1 MPPMPPG
8 FGPFAGL
15 RVGHA
20 HDADARTGC
29 TVLLA
34 TRGAV
39 AAALVLGGAAGERE
53 LQTLHPSHIVERI
66 DALLF
71 AGGSAFGLE
80 AAGGVMRWCAER
92 EIGFDTGIA
101 RVPIVPAAI
110 LFDLRLGAARRPDA
124 AMGYAAAQAAAE
136 VATTTGKSTS
146 VAEGNV
152 GAGAGCTVGKLF
164 GLSHAMKSGIGC
176 WTEHLPAY
184 HGSEPDTKSSPDSNP
199 DSNTDSHRDSNTDSR
214 RDFINESQGPT
225 VAALA
230 AVNAF
235 GDVLDPANGR
245 ILAGARTSDSSR
257 DFVNTA
263 AAIRRAAAPA
273 RFGETR
279 GSSVDIGRNIGTP
292 PDDSRN
298 STNTVLVA
306 VATDAILTR
315 VQAGRVAQMAAAGM
329 ARTLSPAH
337 TTFDGDIIF
346 VLSVGQ
352 ARANLNA
359 LGIAAA
365 EAVAHA
371 IVRGVTQAHSAH
383 GVPGLAGSLP

>member
-1 MPPMPPG
+1 MPPG
-8 FGPFAGL
+8 FGPLPGL

-20 HDADARTGC
+20 QDADTRTGC

-34 TRGAV
+34 AQGAV

-53 LQTLHPSHIVERI
+53 LQTLHPSHLVERI

-71 AGGSAFGLE
+71 AGGSAFGLD
-80 AAGGVMRWCAER
+80 AAGGVMRWCAEH

-110 LFDLRLGAARRPDA
+110 LFDLRLAAARRPDA
-124 AMGYAAAQAAAE
+124 AMGYAAAQAAAQ
-136 VATTTGKSTS
+136 ASSTTGENSS

-164 GLSHAMKSGIGC
+164 GLSRAMKSGIGC
-176 WTEHLPAY
+176 WTERLPAY
-184 HGSEPDTKSSPDSNP
+184 QGREPDTKSHPDSNA
-199 DSNTDSHRDSNTDSR
+199 DSHRDSNND
-214 RDFINESQGPT
+214 SQGAT

-235 GDVLDPANGR
+235 GDVLDPTTGR
-245 ILAGARTSDSSR
+245 ILAGTRTSPSPSDVSR

-263 AAIRRAAAPA
+263 AAIRNGAAPA
-273 RFGETR
+273 RFGHPSASSIDIATPSGDS
-279 GSSVDIGRNIGTP
+279 GSPS
-292 PDDSRN
+292 
-298 STNTVLVA
+298 NTVLVA
-306 VATDAILTR
+306 VVTDAILTR
-315 VQAGRVAQMAAAGM
+315 AEAGRVAQMAAAGM

-359 LGIAAA
+359 LGIASA

-371 IVRGVTQAHSAH
+371 IVRGVTQSHSAH
-383 GVPGLAGSLP
+383 GVPGLAGTTP